1 MSFARYASSSIGKK
15 QLMALTGLLLIGFL
29 LAHLAGNFLIFAGY
43 GSTYNHAQSK
53 IIASANV
60 EQITELN
67 NPEKNKT
74 LTATANLANSDTDI
88 NNIPINQYALKLR
101 SLGPILW
108 VMRIGLL
115 VIFVM
120 HLFLFF
126 QVVTINKLA
135 RPKPYAVKASKGN
148 TSLASTTMH
157 YTGIIIFAYILLHL
171 ADFTFH
177 LFPTSTILDGVDEG
191 LYGLMVN
198 SFQNPIHSGLYIFA
212 MCVLGLHITHAIQSA
227 FQTFGINH
235 PNYTP
240 HIKKASQAI
249 GVLIA
254 LGYISIPTFV
264 FLTHILKLGAS
275 K

>member
-15 QLMALTGLLLIGFL
+15 QLMALSGLLLIGFL

-43 GSTYNHAQSK
+43 GNTYNHQQAK
-53 IIASANV
+53 IIASASV
-60 EQITELN
+60 EQVTELN

-74 LTATANLANSDTDI
+74 LFSSASLANSDTDI
-88 NNIPINQYALKLR
+88 NNIPINDYALKLKN
-101 SLGPILW
+101 LGPILW

-120 HLFLFF
+120 HLYLFL

-135 RPKPYAVKASKGN
+135 RPKPYAMKASKGN

-157 YTGIIIFAYILLHL
+157 YTGIIILSYLLLHL

-177 LFPTSTILDGVDEG
+177 LFPTSSVIDGVDEG
-191 LYGLMVN
+191 LYGLMIN
-198 SFQNPIHSGLYIFA
+198 SFQNPIHAGLYIFA

-254 LGYISIPTFV
+254 LGYISIPAFV
-264 FLTHILKLGAS
+264 FITNTLNLGVS